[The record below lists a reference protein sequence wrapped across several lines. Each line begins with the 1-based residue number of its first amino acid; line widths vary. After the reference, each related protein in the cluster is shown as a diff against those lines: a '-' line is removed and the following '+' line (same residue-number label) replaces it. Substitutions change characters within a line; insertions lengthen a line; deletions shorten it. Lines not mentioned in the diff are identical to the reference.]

1 LNLPKQVQKLAE
13 LIVGKASNIESING
27 KSPVSLAAA
36 AIYIASEVT
45 SNSRSLED
53 ISKICGAAVTTTN
66 TYDWLVCTM
75 AQTNSTTNAVNV
87 PCIMN
92 GGVQSRNAN

>member
-53 ISKICGAAVTTTN
+53 ISKICGAAVTTIKITCKPIQQN
-66 TYDWLVCTM
+66 LNEILPNEYKSQSLKTI
-75 AQTNSTTNAVNV
+75 TNSK
-87 PCIMN
+87 I
-92 GGVQSRNAN
+92 

>member
-1 LNLPKQVQKLAE
+1 MNLPKQVQKLAE

-53 ISKICGAAVTTTN
+53 ISKICGAAVTTIKITCKPIQQN
-66 TYDWLVCTM
+66 L
-75 AQTNSTTNAVNV
+75 NEIL
-87 PCIMN
+87 PK
-92 GGVQSRNAN
+92 

>member
-1 LNLPKQVQKLAE
+1 MPKQVQKLAE

-53 ISKICGAAVTTTN
+53 ISKICGAAVTTIKITCKPIQQN
-66 TYDWLVCTM
+66 LNEILPNEYKSQSLKTI
-75 AQTNSTTNAVNV
+75 TNSKV
-87 PCIMN
+87 
-92 GGVQSRNAN
+92 

>member
-1 LNLPKQVQKLAE
+1 MNLPKQVQKLAE

-53 ISKICGAAVTTTN
+53 ISKICGAAVTTIKITCKPIQQN
-66 TYDWLVCTM
+66 LNEILPNEYKSQSLKTI
-75 AQTNSTTNAVNV
+75 TNSK
-87 PCIMN
+87 I
-92 GGVQSRNAN
+92 